1 MGRHESLRQ
10 IQEVLM
16 RKLTTLKPVR
26 YGGGLAAAMLI
37 SASLCSTP
45 AAALDEGAGK
55 ILKAMSDYL
64 AGQKA
69 ISLTFDSDI
78 EVLTENFQKI
88 QFTSSGQVQLSRPNM
103 VRATRTGGYTD
114 VELTFDGKTATVL
127 GKHINAYAQADASGS
142 VDDLIHRLRDELS
155 ISMPGADLLVG
166 DVFGALTAD
175 TVEGAHIGQG
185 VIDGIECEHLAF
197 RNDETDW
204 QIWVEI
210 GPRPIPRKYVITSKG
225 TSGAPQYTVRIKDLK
240 TDATPADAF
249 AFKPPAGAKKVEL
262 SALDDVDEI
271 PRGVPKGAKK

>member
-1 MGRHESLRQ
+1 MSGHESLRQ

-26 YGGGLAAAMLI
+26 YGSGLAAAMLI

-45 AAALDEGAGK
+45 AVALDEGAGK

-88 QFTSSGQVQLSRPNM
+88 QFTRPNM
-103 VRATRTGGYTD
+103 IRATRAGGYTD

-127 GKHINAYAQADASGS
+127 GKHINAYAQADAAGS
-142 VDDLIHRLRDELS
+142 VDSLIHRLRDEFS
-155 ISMPGADLLVG
+155 IAMPGADLLLS

-185 VIDGIECEHLAF
+185 VIDGVECEHLAF